1 MLSPARINTLPVR
14 SSSRTTKM
22 GVNVL
27 VKDWHSVTH
36 LIACSAVG
44 KSIYIEVDSSH
55 EPDYQVAEKWEREKL
70 GF

>member
-1 MLSPARINTLPVR
+1 
-14 SSSRTTKM
+14 M

-44 KSIYIEVDSSH
+44 KSIYIKVDSSQ
-55 EPDYQVAEKWEREKL
+55 EPDYQVTEKCEREK
-70 GF
+70 GYF